1 MALKLDE
8 FIMKTLEQVRADFPI
23 LERNIHGQELVYLDN
38 AATTLKPKSVSDRVA
53 LHYSMETSNIHRG
66 VHLLSELATKDY
78 EGARE
83 KIRSFINAKEK
94 EIIFTSGTTESINL
108 IVNSY
113 GRTFL
118 KEGDEIIIT
127 EMEHHSNIVPWQM
140 LCEQIGCVLKV
151 VRLDEQGAISFKDFE
166 KLLSEKTKFVSVV
179 YISNALGTIN
189 PIREII
195 AASHERDI
203 PVLIDAAQAVAHTK
217 IDVQELDCDFLV
229 FSGHKMFGPTGT
241 GVLYGK
247 KDMLEKL
254 PPWKGGGD
262 MILSVTFEK
271 TIYNEL
277 PARLEAGTPNIAG
290 FIGLGAAVDYINE
303 LGWDYIEQ
311 VEKELLDYGTAKLEE
326 VEGLRVIGTA
336 ANKAGVISFWMD
348 DVHPHDIGTMVDHE
362 GIAIRTGHHCAQP
375 VMKSF
380 GIPATARASF
390 SVYNTKQ
397 DFDRLAATLIKIKEM
412 FS

>member
-1 MALKLDE
+1 
-8 FIMKTLEQVRADFPI
+8 MKTLEQVRADFPI
-23 LERNIHGQELVYLDN
+23 LERDIHGKELAYLDN
-38 AATTLKPKSVSDRVA
+38 AATTLKPKCVGERVA
-53 LHYSMETSNIHRG
+53 QHYLMEASNIHRG
-66 VHLLSELATKDY
+66 VHWLSEQATKDY
-78 EGARE
+78 EAVRG
-83 KIRSFINAKEK
+83 KIATFINAKEES

-108 IVNSY
+108 VVNSY
-113 GRTFL
+113 GRTFF
-118 KEGDEIIIT
+118 KKGDEIIIT

-151 VRLDEQGAISFKDFE
+151 VRIDGHGAISFDDFKE
-166 KLLSEKTKFVSVV
+166 MLSDKTKFVSVV

-189 PIREII
+189 PVEEII
-195 AASHERDI
+195 EASHERGI
-203 PVLIDAAQAVAHTK
+203 PVMIDAAQTVAHQR
-217 IDVQELDCDFLV
+217 IDVQKLDCEYMV

-247 KDMLEKL
+247 KDWLEKL

-277 PARLEAGTPNIAG
+277 PARLEAGTPNIGG
-290 FIGLGAAVDYINE
+290 FIGLGAAVDYIND
-303 LGWDYIEQ
+303 LGWDFIEKT
-311 VEKELLDYGTAKLEE
+311 EKELLDYGTAKLEAID
-326 VEGLRVIGTA
+326 GLRIIGNA
-336 ANKAGVISFWMD
+336 PNKAGVISFWMD
-348 DVHPHDIGTMVDHE
+348 DVHPHDIGTLLDSD

-375 VMKSF
+375 VMKAF

-390 SVYNTKQ
+390 SIYNKKE
-397 DFDRLAATLIKIKEM
+397 DFDRLAEALIKIKEM